1 MSLCVLCLVFGDLQE
16 VIREHGP
23 PDATVVVSTANHTEL
38 DDDTVN
44 DVLTS
49 LGEAGEIIL
58 VR

>member
-1 MSLCVLCLVFGDLQE
+1 MRVCCVASCLRRRQE